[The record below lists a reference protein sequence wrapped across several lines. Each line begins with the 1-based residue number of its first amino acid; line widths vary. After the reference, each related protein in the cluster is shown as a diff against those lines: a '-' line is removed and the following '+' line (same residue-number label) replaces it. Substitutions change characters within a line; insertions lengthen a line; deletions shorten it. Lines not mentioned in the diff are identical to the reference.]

1 MVNTIRGLNIQEQVS
16 YLVDNAS
23 SWIMNQRT
31 VHRALAE
38 PLAETT
44 LAALQG
50 FFDRD
55 TLERV
60 RIRTVPAIDNPP
72 FYSAF
77 EDAGESVPL
86 DFDVWAAITFGDV
99 ILVSESQTA
108 GQLSH
113 SILFHE
119 LVHVV
124 QFKILGIHEFARRY
138 VSSFVQGGLNY
149 MTIPLESIAFDLQ
162 GKFEKCEAKKFPA
175 EEEIQAR
182 LFIPGLP
189 YVGRKS

>member
-1 MVNTIRGLNIQEQVS
+1 MVNTIRGLSIQEQVS
-16 YLVDNAS
+16 YLVDNAT

-31 VHRALAE
+31 IHRALAE
-38 PLAETT
+38 PLSETT

-50 FFDRD
+50 FFNRD

-60 RIRTVPAIDNPP
+60 RVRRVPVIDNPS

-99 ILVSESQTA
+99 ILISETQTV
-108 GQLSH
+108 GPLSH

-138 VSSFVQGGLNY
+138 VSSFVQSGFNY
-149 MTIPLESIAFDLQ
+149 MTIPLESVAFDLQ
-162 GKFEKCEAKKFPA
+162 GKFEKCAENKFSA
-175 EEEIQAR
+175 EEEISSQ
-182 LFIPGLP
+182 LVIPGLP
-189 YVGRKS
+189 YAGRKG